1 MLLWLG
7 IVSAYFQCPQSN
19 PKAAHGHARKAL
31 VSSVRLLM
39 QDEEPRTTSLESF
52 FNKVVVQ
59 TSKAVQESARATE
72 SALNDYVNSGWQV
85 KKRAGQVLPEIRPN
99 TADVVE
105 RSNQW
110 LPSAGG
116 AGDAGTGAAGG
127 VSEPE
132 MRSAGAGSAIQVSA
146 SPAGSL
152 ATEADNAQ
160 LQVDFTRF
168 LAVTE
173 PGTFTEGANGEIT
186 FASRDALASV
196 VASFTSSKLR
206 EMAAAAKALARYVAL
221 TPPYPH
227 PTLGRSHP
235 APYPTRNLP

>member
-39 QDEEPRTTSLESF
+39 QEDEPKTTSLESF

-116 AGDAGTGAAGG
+116 AGEAGGAGDAGTGAAGG

-132 MRSAGAGSAIQVSA
+132 MRSAGAGSAIEVSA

-160 LQVDFTRF
+160 LRVD
-168 LAVTE
+168 
-173 PGTFTEGANGEIT
+173 
-186 FASRDALASV
+186 
-196 VASFTSSKLR
+196 
-206 EMAAAAKALARYVAL
+206 
-221 TPPYPH
+221 
-227 PTLGRSHP
+227 
-235 APYPTRNLP
+235 

>member
-19 PKAAHGHARKAL
+19 PKAAHGPARKAL

-132 MRSAGAGSAIQVSA
+132 MRSAGAGSAIEVSA

-160 LQVDFTRF
+160 LQVD
-168 LAVTE
+168 
-173 PGTFTEGANGEIT
+173 
-186 FASRDALASV
+186 
-196 VASFTSSKLR
+196 
-206 EMAAAAKALARYVAL
+206 
-221 TPPYPH
+221 
-227 PTLGRSHP
+227 
-235 APYPTRNLP
+235 

>member
-116 AGDAGTGAAGG
+116 AGDAGG

-132 MRSAGAGSAIQVSA
+132 MRSAGAGSAIEVSA

-160 LQVDFTRF
+160 LQVD
-168 LAVTE
+168 
-173 PGTFTEGANGEIT
+173 
-186 FASRDALASV
+186 
-196 VASFTSSKLR
+196 
-206 EMAAAAKALARYVAL
+206 
-221 TPPYPH
+221 
-227 PTLGRSHP
+227 
-235 APYPTRNLP
+235 

>member
-1 MLLWLG
+1 MLLVGFNLVVVRWMPPPSAAIAREDASRREPRRRHWQHMLLWLG

-19 PKAAHGHARKAL
+19 PKAAHGHPRKAL

-39 QDEEPRTTSLESF
+39 QEDEPKTTSLESF

-110 LPSAGG
+110 LPSAGRG
-116 AGDAGTGAAGG
+116 RPGAA
-127 VSEPE
+127 
-132 MRSAGAGSAIQVSA
+132 
-146 SPAGSL
+146 
-152 ATEADNAQ
+152 
-160 LQVDFTRF
+160 
-168 LAVTE
+168 
-173 PGTFTEGANGEIT
+173 
-186 FASRDALASV
+186 
-196 VASFTSSKLR
+196 
-206 EMAAAAKALARYVAL
+206 ARRARRR
-221 TPPYPH
+221 P
-227 PTLGRSHP
+227 
-235 APYPTRNLP
+235 